1 MQPAWIIPLFCF
13 NAYLYL
19 YMKFALRLNI
29 EKTINQ
35 TITDSEFEQ
44 FSKLMLEKSFDK
56 KNFLIE
62 EGAVCNYIYFIEQ
75 GSCYSYITDQK
86 GDKHAVQFALEGY
99 WISDLY
105 SFFSSRKAIY
115 TIETLEATKVLALNK
130 VNFQKACDNIPCF
143 DRFFRVLI
151 QNAYVSVQ
159 YRLAKTNSE
168 DAEKRYSEFS
178 KSYPDFVQRIPQYLI
193 ASYLGIKPQSLSRIR
208 KKNTRK

>member
-1 MQPAWIIPLFCF
+1 
-13 NAYLYL
+13 
-19 YMKFALRLNI
+19 MKSTLRLNI

-35 TITDSEFEQ
+35 TITDSEFDR
-44 FSKLMLEKSFDK
+44 FLKLMFEKSFDK
-56 KNFLIE
+56 KDFLIE
-62 EGAVCNYIYFIEQ
+62 EGRVCNDIYFIEQ

-105 SFFSSRKAIY
+105 SFFSSRKPIY
-115 TIETLEATKVLALNK
+115 TIKTLEATKVLALNK
-130 VNFQKACDNIPCF
+130 ANFQKACDNISCF
-143 DRFFRVLI
+143 DRFFRILI

-208 KKNTRK
+208 KENTRK

>member
-1 MQPAWIIPLFCF
+1 MQPASIIFLFYL
-13 NAYLYL
+13 NPYLYI
-19 YMKFALRLNI
+19 YMKSTLRSNI

-35 TITDSEFEQ
+35 AITDTEFEQ
-44 FSKLMLEKSFDK
+44 FSKLMVERSFDK
-56 KNFLIE
+56 KDLLIE
-62 EGAVCNYIYFIEQ
+62 EGHAGNYIYFIEQ
-75 GSCYSYITDQK
+75 GSCYSYMTNEK
-86 GDKHAVQFALEGY
+86 GDKQAVQFALEGY

-115 TIETLEATKVLALNK
+115 SIETLEPTKVLALNK
-130 VNFQKACDNIPCF
+130 ESFQKACDTIPRF

-178 KSYPDFVQRIPQYLI
+178 RSHPDFVQRIPQYLI

-208 KKNTRK
+208 KEHAHK